1 MEKYRKYRE
10 EIKQMPD
17 SAFERFQTSSLPM
30 STTDITIV
38 SQAGTPASSISYG
51 GIMESAKKRE
61 DPFFNEQTPYQL
73 YLRKKRNVL
82 IAKFAL
88 LAIAVIGMT
97 VWFILLQGRK

>member
-1 MEKYRKYRE
+1 
-10 EIKQMPD
+10 
-17 SAFERFQTSSLPM
+17 
-30 STTDITIV
+30 
-38 SQAGTPASSISYG
+38 
-51 GIMESAKKRE
+51 MESAKKRE

-73 YLRKKRNVL
+73 YLRKKRNIL